1 MSCELIKL
9 WARKCFCCQTACLCL
24 QASEPKE
31 NAAIRHRNN
40 MHARGKEL
48 TNIYTLLSRKSAPI
62 SQQNALEG
70 EKKGK
75 KKTVIFECNRPR
87 GRLPAKFLRTCNFAH
102 LHMGNSRTLPGTD
115 IQKGIPPGL
124 PTRPSPVI
132 SYFRAAAKGFF
143 CFLFP
148 RIPRNHAEEK
158 RKGRLFH

>member
-1 MSCELIKL
+1 
-9 WARKCFCCQTACLCL
+9 
-24 QASEPKE
+24 
-31 NAAIRHRNN
+31 

-75 KKTVIFECNRPR
+75 KKTVIFECNRINGR
-87 GRLPAKFLRTCNFAH
+87 GGRTSSEVFENLQFCSSPYGKLSH
-102 LHMGNSRTLPGTD
+102 YTGNGHPKRHP
-115 IQKGIPPGL
+115 PPGL

-143 CFLFP
+143 FFFLFP
-148 RIPRNHAEEK
+148 RIPRNHAREK